1 MRNIY
6 KKFSCLSLFAL
17 IITFSVS
24 CKNNENM
31 SVKSSKTA
39 AESEDIVSNKQSS
52 IIDNERDEASESEMF
67 ALDTAISLKVYGS
80 KREEVL
86 NKLENRIN
94 ELDELLST
102 GKDSSEV
109 SKLNMSGKAMLS
121 ETSISLVKKSL
132 ELNKTTGGLFDI
144 SIYPLMELW
153 GFPSKNYKVPSD
165 KEIKENLKNVGS
177 DKIIFNEETGEIS
190 FKNKGMKIDFG
201 GIGKGYITDELV
213 KILTEEKVESAI
225 INLGGNVFG
234 FNKKPDGSLWNV
246 AIRDPNEPENYMT
259 VVRLEDCAVITSG
272 GYERYFEED
281 GKIYHH
287 ILNPKTGR
295 PSDSD
300 LKSVSIVS
308 KDGTLA
314 DAFSTSLFIMGE
326 KKAIDYWKTK
336 GKNFDIILLTE
347 DNRLLVSEGV
357 SDRIV
362 SDRYD
367 INVISR

>member
-6 KKFSCLSLFAL
+6 KKFSCLSLFVL
-17 IITFSVS
+17 IIAFSVS
-24 CKNNENM
+24 CKNNENLN
-31 SVKSSKTA
+31 VKSSKTMVG
-39 AESEDIVSNKQSS
+39 SEDTVSNKQSS
-52 IIDNERDEASESEMF
+52 VTDSEREEASESEIF
-67 ALDTAISLKVYGS
+67 ALDTEISLKVYGS

-86 NKLENRIN
+86 KKLENKIN

-109 SKLNMSGKAMLS
+109 SRLNNTGKAVLS
-121 ETSISLVKKSL
+121 ETSNSLVKKSL
-132 ELNKTTGGLFDI
+132 ELNKQTGGLFDI
-144 SIYPLMELW
+144 TLSPLMDLW
-153 GFPSKNYKVPSD
+153 GFPSKTDKVPSD
-165 KEIKENLKNVGS
+165 KEIKEPLKNVGS
-177 DKIIFNEETGEIS
+177 DKIIFDEATGEIS

-246 AIRDPNEPENYMT
+246 AIRDPNEPENYMAA
-259 VVRLEDCAVITSG
+259 VKLEDSAVITSG
-272 GYERYFEED
+272 GYERYFEEG

-287 ILNPKTGR
+287 ILNPKTGK

-314 DAFSTSLFIMGE
+314 DALSTSLFIMGE
-326 KKAIDYWKTK
+326 KKAIEYWKTK
-336 GKNFDIILLTE
+336 GKNFDIIILTE

-367 INVISR
+367 INIITG